1 VRAASRVAQ
10 TPVTLAVTRLR
21 STVTSPPPTLT
32 PVVQSY
38 AARSLATIH
47 EPASDTQVPA
57 P

>member
-1 VRAASRVAQ
+1 
-10 TPVTLAVTRLR
+10 
-21 STVTSPPPTLT
+21 
-32 PVVQSY
+32 VQAY